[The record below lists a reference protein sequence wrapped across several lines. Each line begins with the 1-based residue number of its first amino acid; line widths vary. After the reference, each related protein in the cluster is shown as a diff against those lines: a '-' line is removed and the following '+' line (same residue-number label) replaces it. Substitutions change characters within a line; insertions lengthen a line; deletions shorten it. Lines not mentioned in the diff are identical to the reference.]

1 VTIDEERC
9 PARDVAVEAVT
20 LGNETVLYDERS
32 GTTMLLNPSASVVWL
47 LLDPDLSVSQ
57 LIADVSEIFPAVETL
72 AAEIRQTVTRFR
84 SLGLAV

>member
-1 VTIDEERC
+1 MTIDEERC